1 MTIQRLENVGIVVDD
16 LAAVTQFFVDLGL
29 EVVDAQS
36 VEGEWVDRVLGL
48 EGVRADITMLQT
60 PDGHGRLE
68 LSRFHH
74 PSARDGDRNAPPNT
88 LGIRRIAFAVDD
100 IDAAVARLGSPRH
113 GTPRRGRAVR
123 GRLPAL
129 LRPRTGG
136 DHGHAGG
143 AARLRAPA
151 AAMSS
156 GRVASLFR

>member
-1 MTIQRLENVGIVVDD
+1 MTIQRLENVGIVVVDD

-100 IDAAVARLGSPRH
+100 IDAAVAGLG
-113 GTPRRGRAVR
+113 VR
-123 GRLPAL
+123 GTELLGEVVQYEDAYRLCYVRGPEGIMVMLAEQL
-129 LRPRTGG
+129 
-136 DHGHAGG
+136 D
-143 AARLRAPA
+143 
-151 AAMSS
+151 
-156 GRVASLFR
+156 